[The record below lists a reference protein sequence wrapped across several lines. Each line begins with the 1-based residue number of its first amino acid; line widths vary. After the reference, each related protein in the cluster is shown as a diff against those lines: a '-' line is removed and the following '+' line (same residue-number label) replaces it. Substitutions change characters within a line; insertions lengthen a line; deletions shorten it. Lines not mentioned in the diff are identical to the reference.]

1 MPQLG
6 IGADLA
12 PTTCNA
18 DALSP
23 KVLSRRNLIGAAVGV
38 GGCAA
43 LDSFALEPNW
53 LEVTRHDVAVPG
65 LPRHLVGF
73 TIAHITDA
81 HLTVLGTVEDA
92 IAEAVRKENVQLVAL
107 TGDII
112 DGVHRLR
119 LLEEFCWAL
128 RGNARTIVATL
139 GNWEH
144 WGEIP
149 LSDLHASYARSGVQ
163 LLVNDFRI
171 LADGV
176 QVSATDDDTGGEV
189 DLEQTLGN
197 ITADAKILLTHSPG
211 LLDSMPRQIGPFA
224 VTLAGHTHGGQIRL
238 GSGLVPF
245 VPPGSGRFVSGWYQL
260 PMGPA
265 YVSRGTGTS
274 IVPARFAC
282 RPELPIYR
290 LQRA

>member
-1 MPQLG
+1 ML
-6 IGADLA
+6 
-12 PTTCNA
+12 
-18 DALSP
+18 LSS
-23 KVLSRRNLIGAAVGV
+23 KVLSRRNIIRAAVGV

-43 LDSFALEPNW
+43 LDALVFEPNW

-81 HLTVLGTVEDA
+81 HLTVLGAVEDA
-92 IAEAVRKENVQLVAL
+92 IARAVHKEDVQLVTL

-112 DGVHRLR
+112 DAVRRLP
-119 LLEEFCWAL
+119 LLEEFCWGL
-128 RGNARTIVATL
+128 RGDKRAIVATL

-144 WGEIP
+144 WSSIP
-149 LSDLHASYARSGVQ
+149 LNDLHASYARAGAQ

-171 LADGV
+171 LPYGV
-176 QVSATDDDTGGEV
+176 QVSATDDDTGGAV
-189 DLEQTLGN
+189 DFQQTLGN

-211 LLDSMPRQIGPFA
+211 LLDSIPRHVGPFA

-238 GSGLVPF
+238 GSGLVPY
-245 VPPGSGRFVSGWYQL
+245 VPPGSGRFVGGWYQL
-260 PMGPA
+260 PVGPA